1 MKKSKYTETQ
11 IIAMLKEHES
21 GKRVADLCR
30 ENGISQATFFN
41 WKGKYGGLEVNELKR
56 LRELEEENARLKK
69 MYADVSMDHQI
80 LKEVLLKKGWGPSS
94 KKI

>member
-21 GKRVADLCR
+21 GKRVADICR

-41 WKGKYGGLEVNELKR
+41 WKGKYGGLEINELKR

-80 LKEVLLKKGWGPSS
+80 LKEVLSKKGWGPSS
-94 KKI
+94 KKN

>member
-21 GKRVADLCR
+21 GKRVADICR
-30 ENGISQATFFN
+30 EHGISQATFFT
-41 WKGKYGGLEVNELKR
+41 WKSKYSGLEVNDLKR

-80 LKEVLLKKGWGPSS
+80 LKEVLSKKGWGPSS
-94 KKI
+94 KKK